1 MLPIP
6 SDQIAD
12 EDRLLDWWEN
22 EFAQSCDSLGAL
34 LNGAALVRT
43 LVASI
48 RAIRSE
54 SLEARLTIRQAAR
67 ETGYSSRQVSRWI
80 KQGRIRNCGS
90 DTAPRVRRGD
100 IISHK
105 KASLLSSSPTRIIA
119 TAQDIA
125 RSVATRRSSDG

>member
-1 MLPIP
+1 MKTLENASFPT
-6 SDQIAD
+6 DDIAD
-12 EDRLLDWWEN
+12 EDRLLDWWEH
-22 EFAQSCDSLGAL
+22 EFAESCDSLGAL
-34 LNGAALVRT
+34 LNGAALVRR
-43 LVASI
+43 LVGSI

-80 KQGRIRNCGS
+80 KQGKIRNYGT

-100 IISHK
+100 VISHK
-105 KASLLSSSPTRIIA
+105 KTCLPSRSPTRIMA

-125 RSVATRRSSDG
+125 RSVANS